1 MDFESLTKEQKVMVA
16 MRKTLTNIIKDTT
29 PTDPSETHALTE
41 ATVND
46 IRMCLGLIASREKEL
61 LEEKGLEN
69 NLKPRYV
76 DEKQD
81 SGTQTVN
88 FQKDSK

>member
-1 MDFESLTKEQKVMVA
+1 MDFESLSKEQQVMVA

-29 PTDPSETHALTE
+29 PNPGETHALTE

-46 IRMCLGLIASREKEL
+46 IRMCLGLISTREREL
-61 LEEKGLEN
+61 LEEKGVQN
-69 NLKPRYV
+69 DLKPRYV

-81 SGTQTVN
+81 TQTVS
-88 FQKDSK
+88 FQKDLK